1 MSVTLLFPSAI
12 SRYLVSNTL
21 KWISLN
27 MSLFLFP
34 SAISRYLVSNM
45 REDVLNQKDI
55 YRFHPLYRGTWFPTG
70 FVYALFNG
78 GCLVSIRYVA
88 VLGF

>member
-1 MSVTLLFPSAI
+1 
-12 SRYLVSNTL
+12 
-21 KWISLN
+21 
-27 MSLFLFP
+27 
-34 SAISRYLVSNM
+34 M